1 MRSSPGEV
9 QTLDAAPRLAQDRGD
24 VSESKGLRS
33 IGILHP
39 TFESWGGAEW
49 FIHQCLGAFARRGLR
64 DATVYTHRWSPP
76 PGESAGYHVVEH
88 RRGGV
93 HSAPWDWERI
103 AREQAHL
110 WRQHSV
116 LFVHNWPATHWY
128 QVAAGRF
135 DVPPAV
141 WYCHEPPAALHGAG
155 TGRESEAGWAD
166 PAGILA
172 ALRFY
177 GVRTPWRALSRLRLR
192 RAILSYGEGSWLDDL
207 RRRERIA
214 LGAIPR
220 ILANSRYTAAQ
231 VRTLY
236 DREAEVVYPVPA
248 DLASLS
254 PAGRQIKEPEILFV
268 ARLTEAKRPHVL
280 LSAWQQAV
288 ESETGLAGYRLVIVG
303 DGPLR
308 GAIEE
313 RIRRQELG
321 ATVELLRDLPR
332 PELIRRYRRAVL
344 TIHLGLGE
352 PFGLVPLESM
362 AAGTAVL
369 AEGGGG
375 ARETI
380 LDGVTGWAVD
390 GLDESTLA
398 DWLARVPRM
407 REQLEDLG
415 RRAAVH
421 AAERFR
427 PAASLDRLV
436 AVLTEAAASR

>member
-1 MRSSPGEV
+1 M
-9 QTLDAAPRLAQDRGD
+9 
-24 VSESKGLRS
+24 SESAGLRS

-49 FIHQCLGAFARRGLR
+49 FIHQCVGAFAGRGLR
-64 DATVYTHRWSPP
+64 DVTVYTHRWSPP
-76 PGESAGYHVVEH
+76 PGESAGYRVVEH

-103 AREQAHL
+103 AREQAPL
-110 WRQHSV
+110 WRAHSV
-116 LFVHNWPATHWY
+116 LFIHNWPATQWY
-128 QVAAGRF
+128 QVAAGRME
-135 DVPPAV
+135 VPPAV

-172 ALRFY
+172 GLRFY
-177 GVRTPWRALSRLRLR
+177 GSRTPWRAWSRLKLR
-192 RAILSYGEGSWLDDL
+192 RAIRSRGDGAWLDEL

-220 ILANSRYTAAQ
+220 ILANSRFTAD
-231 VRTLY
+231 RIRSLY
-236 DREAEVVYPVPA
+236 RRQAEVVYPVPP
-248 DLASLS
+248 DLEALS
-254 PAGRQIKEPEILFV
+254 PGARRAKEPEILFV

-280 LSAWQQAV
+280 ISAWQQAV
-288 ESETGLAGYRLVIVG
+288 ESEEGLAGYRLVIVG

-308 GAIEE
+308 EAVEE
-313 RIRRQELG
+313 RIRRQQLG
-321 ATVELLRDLPR
+321 GSVELLRDLPR
-332 PELIRRYRRAVL
+332 AELIRRYRRAVL
-344 TIHLGLGE
+344 TVHLGLGE

-380 LDGVTGWAVD
+380 LDGVTGWTFD

-398 DWLARVPRM
+398 DWLSRVPRM
-407 REQLEDLG
+407 RERLEELG
-415 RRAAVH
+415 RMAAVH

-436 AVLTEAAASR
+436 AVLTEAASAP